1 MEICPKKNQG
11 AFLRISILSL
21 YVCNDLIPGRKV
33 KNCVSNWGY
42 FQLNSSCLWES
53 EWDRMQNGKKC
64 PGELGK
70 YLELCVTT
78 EELNRKTYRV
88 EESYS
93 LDRRVVVK

>member
-1 MEICPKKNQG
+1 
-11 AFLRISILSL
+11 
-21 YVCNDLIPGRKV
+21 
-33 KNCVSNWGY
+33 
-42 FQLNSSCLWES
+42 
-53 EWDRMQNGKKC
+53 MQNGKKC